1 MINRSTSVADYKRST
16 LQGSKPDKSPT
27 MASEQQTAPTPAE
40 APAAEAPAPVK
51 VEAPSA
57 APDFGSLFESMC
69 NNLSE
74 DERKVAIEGQN
85 HLFKELENVHAQ
97 LDEMKK
103 SGNSE
108 AKAQIEK
115 LQGELEE
122 TKKKNGN
129 MQQMY
134 VDNVKA
140 TMQAIKNFYA
150 QDGESPNV
158 TGAPAGAPDYAALEG
173 ALQEHPELSRQVLP
187 IFSCAFSRVGQ
198 LQESLKVHQ
207 QEQTR
212 SAEERDLFARMRGFQ
227 RDSAKPTC
235 KPRQFDFVPPVTNS
249 IRIIFHRRLPRL

>member
-1 MINRSTSVADYKRST
+1 MINRSTSVANYKRST
-16 LQGSKPDKSPT
+16 LQGSKPDKTTT
-27 MASEQQTAPTPAE
+27 MATEQQTAPTPTE
-40 APAAEAPAPVK
+40 TPAPEAPAPVK
-51 VEAPSA
+51 EEAPVAS
-57 APDFGSLFESMC
+57 PDFGSLFETMC
-69 NNLSE
+69 NNLPE
-74 DERKVAIEGQN
+74 DQRKIAIDGQN
-85 HLFKELENVHAQ
+85 QLFKELESVQSQ

-103 SGNSE
+103 NGNNE

-115 LQGELEE
+115 LQKELEE

-150 QDGESPNV
+150 QDGENPNV
-158 TGAPAGAPDYAALEG
+158 SGASSAPPDYAALEG

-212 SAEERDLFARMRGFQ
+212 SAEERELFARMRGFQ

-235 KPRQFDFVPPVTNS
+235 KLLLVFCHGTALVT
-249 IRIIFHRRLPRL
+249 